1 VYLETS
7 NIRMS
12 PIVWIILAIIVAAV
26 VGFIMFIVFPTN
38 ISLTLLATII
48 IPILMIGFPII
59 LKERRDTKIEESIPD
74 VFEEI
79 ATSLRAGATIE
90 QALLD
95 LTKIQKG
102 PLIDELKIA
111 LNDMEGGFSFEEA
124 LENLMNR
131 VDVPLIK
138 RIFKIV
144 IDGRKAGGELADI
157 LDSVAED
164 TRQMARIQRERRTK
178 TLMYVIFIFAAG
190 AGVAPL
196 IFGFVTE
203 IGGLVANVGSDVV
216 VNNPLNIPGT
226 SINIFWVYLVIQT
239 FISGVMLAVVRGIRI
254 WKGIVFYSLSMV
266 LIGTI
271 VLEVSKLIAR
281 SLLPAAM

>member
-1 VYLETS
+1 
-7 NIRMS
+7 
-12 PIVWIILAIIVAAV
+12 
-26 VGFIMFIVFPTN
+26 
-38 ISLTLLATII
+38 
-48 IPILMIGFPII
+48 
-59 LKERRDTKIEESIPD
+59 
-74 VFEEI
+74 
-79 ATSLRAGATIE
+79 
-90 QALLD
+90 
-95 LTKIQKG
+95 
-102 PLIDELKIA
+102 
-111 LNDMEGGFSFEEA
+111 
-124 LENLMNR
+124 
-131 VDVPLIK
+131 
-138 RIFKIV
+138 
-144 IDGRKAGGELADI
+144 
-157 LDSVAED
+157 
-164 TRQMARIQRERRTK
+164 MARIQRERRTK